1 MQIKDIV
8 AGKRYISKDGEK
20 KTRWTTVGRLFIK
33 DDGRMAVKFED
44 YVNPLAFKDD
54 KGDIW
59 FNVFEQKP
67 ENAPKTEQSNGST
80 TEPTKEEKE
89 RIMADGRA
97 YSDQWRKQA
106 QGKVI
111 DGEIGD
117 DGTIITDEELF

>member
-8 AGKRYISKDGEK
+8 AGKRYISKNGEK

-67 ENAPKTEQSNGST
+67 ENAPKTEQRKAAYN
-80 TEPTKEEKE
+80 EPTPDEKE
-89 RIMADGRA
+89 RVMADGRA
-97 YSDQWRKQA
+97 YSDRWRKQA
-106 QGKVI
+106 QGEVI

-117 DGTIITDEELF
+117 DGTIITNEELF